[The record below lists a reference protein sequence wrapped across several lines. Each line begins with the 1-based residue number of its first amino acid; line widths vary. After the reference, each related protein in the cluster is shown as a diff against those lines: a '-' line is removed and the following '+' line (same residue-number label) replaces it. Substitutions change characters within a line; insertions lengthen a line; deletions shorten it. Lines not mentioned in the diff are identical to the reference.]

1 MFGEFDGYRYVKIE
15 DMEKESI
22 FLPKRDDLETAFLA
36 RIFDNTSESYKFFWF
51 QAVLEKVL
59 EGRKTMSY
67 EELVD
72 SMIVNAWYM
81 VSEYHLNLGP
91 FDTLE
96 KTVIYLKNLSCL
108 RSCEKKESLHAFLY
122 TCNDKTLK
130 EYKNTLIRHVPYRLQ
145 APLLG
150 KIKGKDWSSS
160 YGSLINK
167 INETEGLIYYFGDY
181 RGLNTNIRVDDPWY
195 EYVWDNKDILRGWL
209 QYKMIVYLQKRN
221 PSVPGISDKL
231 YPPVERKLNDVKRYW
246 KLILEIEPMHEI
258 YGNQVLLSDNMS
270 IDHFVPWSYVAHDEL
285 WNLTPTTKEINSSK
299 SNRLPDWESY
309 FGPLSYAE
317 YRSYVHIWKDEKVR
331 QEFDRVSKEHLN
343 NPDVKA
349 KLYLEKGLDY
359 PTFKKRLEDTVRPV
373 YLSAMNSGFEIWS
386 YNHG

>member
-1 MFGEFDGYRYVKIE
+1 
-15 DMEKESI
+15 MEKENI
-22 FLPKRDDLETAFLA
+22 FLPERDDLETAFLA

-51 QAVLEKVL
+51 QAVVEKVL
-59 EGRKTMSY
+59 EGKKTMSY

-96 KTVIYLKNLSCL
+96 KTVVYLKNLSGL
-108 RSCEKKESLHAFLY
+108 KSCEKKETLYAFLY
-122 TCNDKTLK
+122 TCSDKTLK

-145 APLLG
+145 APLLRN
-150 KIKGKDWSSS
+150 IKGKDWSSS

-167 INETEGLIYYFGDY
+167 INETDGLIYYFGDY

-195 EYVWDNKDILRGWL
+195 EYIWDNKDILKGWL

-231 YPPVERKLNDVKRYW
+231 CPPVERKLNEVKKYW
-246 KLILEIEPMHEI
+246 KLILDIEPMHEI
-258 YGNQVLLSDNMS
+258 YGDQILLSDNMS

-309 FGPLSYAE
+309 FEPLSYAE

-331 QEFDRVSKEHLN
+331 QEFDKVSKEHLN
-343 NPDVKA
+343 NPDIKA
-349 KLYLEKGLDY
+349 KLYLEKDLDY

-373 YLSAMNSGFEIWS
+373 YLSAVNSGFEIWS